1 MQPQHG
7 THRLG
12 ILHGA
17 RYATLQDLEL
27 ALEAALSVNQHL
39 NQEIESVLQR
49 LKQVEQE
56 RDAWQQRAGQ
66 LAKQLQSERV
76 QRHTEGGGELPASPP
91 VSTPPHAGGSSKQRA
106 IGSCLSQGHTQQHC
120 TQGDQGSSRCS
131 ACPDLVALPTHSRQG
146 SLTLPS
152 RLRAIHR
159 PLHPQSLHGSGGT
172 WCT

>member
-1 MQPQHG
+1 MASEVQPQHG

-17 RYATLQDLEL
+17 RYATLEDLEL

-49 LKQVEQE
+49 LRQVEQE

-76 QRHTEGGGELPASPP
+76 QRHTEGGGELQAHSLVQPITRRCPITT
-91 VSTPPHAGGSSKQRA
+91 STPP
-106 IGSCLSQGHTQQHC
+106 SQSEC
-120 TQGDQGSSRCS
+120 V
-131 ACPDLVALPTHSRQG
+131 L
-146 SLTLPS
+146 
-152 RLRAIHR
+152 
-159 PLHPQSLHGSGGT
+159 
-172 WCT
+172 